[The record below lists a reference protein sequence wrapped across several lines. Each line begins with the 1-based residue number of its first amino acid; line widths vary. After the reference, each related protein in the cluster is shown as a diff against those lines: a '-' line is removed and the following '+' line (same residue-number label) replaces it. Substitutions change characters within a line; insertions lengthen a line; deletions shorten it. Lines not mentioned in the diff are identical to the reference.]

1 MVNPTKYDDFV
12 QTGVNGTHTLF
23 KCPVAGCVNPTPH
36 SAGTAGG
43 PSPEVESVFQTQQIK
58 YHSKSSNVVLPPT
71 PTPSAPTQ
79 SMEPVATTLVINA
92 CCEESRAVRRD
103 ATELISDLPARDNPR
118 GRLARDQCIPAWA
131 LLTGGLGKAKI

>member
-23 KCPVAGCVNPTPH
+23 KCPVAGCVNPTVQVPRADPRQKSSRCFKH
-36 SAGTAGG
+36 NS
-43 PSPEVESVFQTQQIK
+43 K

-92 CCEESRAVRRD
+92 CCEESRRPLEDRIDAIREEQHSGTRVCVCVRVCAHHIHHRRHPTTCYD
-103 ATELISDLPARDNPR
+103 RW
-118 GRLARDQCIPAWA
+118 Q
-131 LLTGGLGKAKI
+131 